1 MPLPSAGG
9 CRHSAAAGPACSPR
23 QRQGRA
29 RTPPRVR
36 VLERE
41 RRRGRHNV
49 QLVSLKHGQVG
60 PWRGGRHHAGAHA
73 VRARGGRRIRYRSA
87 LARHTGVSAHG
98 RKRGRHGAG
107 WLHSTRC
114 WRPRRRAPLRAS
126 RFIHTRVSRSLR
138 RRSASSPCTCK
149 GLCQMPNQDVKLK
162 SVAVCWSAA
171 APRGRRQRGA
181 RAAGPASDGP
191 APSSRRPGP
200 RSRLPPAAAAA
211 CGRSASALAARRSA
225 RAQTLDPACI
235 LQPPKSCRAARQ
247 SGGGT
252 PLQQVPGCRR
262 AAANLG
268 TPQEGRP
275 LRAAPPSSRHTLL
288 GKAAYYDQQEHGRSS
303 ARFCA
308 RRRMSVSARPQPQP
322 RCRSRQRATGAFT
335 EGGNRR
341 GARRRN

>member
-1 MPLPSAGG
+1 VPLPGAGG

-60 PWRGGRHHAGAHA
+60 PRRGGRHHAGAHA

-114 WRPRRRAPLRAS
+114 WRPRRHAPLRAS
-126 RFIHTRVSRSLR
+126 RYIHTRVSRSLR
-138 RRSASSPCTCK
+138 RTSASSPCTCK

-181 RAAGPASDGP
+181 RAAGPGSYGP

-211 CGRSASALAARRSA
+211 CGRSASALAARRNA
-225 RAQTLDPACI
+225 RVTDVGPGLHPAASQE
-235 LQPPKSCRAARQ
+235 LQGCQAERRRHAPAAGSR
-247 SGGGT
+247 
-252 PLQQVPGCRR
+252 L
-262 AAANLG
+262 
-268 TPQEGRP
+268 QEGSSQLGHTTGGKTSACRP
-275 LRAAPPSSRHTLL
+275 TQQQAYVTWQGSLL
-288 GKAAYYDQQEHGRSS
+288 
-303 ARFCA
+303 
-308 RRRMSVSARPQPQP
+308 
-322 RCRSRQRATGAFT
+322 
-335 EGGNRR
+335 
-341 GARRRN
+341 